1 MLHWVGIWVKSAS
14 RSELCENKLVGYNVE
29 KKIYNGLYSES
40 NLYHNQKKCLISAL
54 GTDYQRHVHKLSPI
68 AKKIWLSIHLRNFG
82 SHMTVRPSDHPSA
95 PQGNQCELS
104 HYLPSMETLQ
114 PDIAHP
120 RPLWSIDSCQNRVSP
135 DQYHMTILQ
144 A

>member
-1 MLHWVGIWVKSAS
+1 
-14 RSELCENKLVGYNVE
+14 
-29 KKIYNGLYSES
+29 
-40 NLYHNQKKCLISAL
+40 
-54 GTDYQRHVHKLSPI
+54 
-68 AKKIWLSIHLRNFG
+68 
-82 SHMTVRPSDHPSA
+82 MTVRPSDHPSA

-104 HYLPSMETLQ
+104 HYLASMETLQ

-120 RPLWSIDSCQNRVSP
+120 GPLWSIDSCQNRVSP